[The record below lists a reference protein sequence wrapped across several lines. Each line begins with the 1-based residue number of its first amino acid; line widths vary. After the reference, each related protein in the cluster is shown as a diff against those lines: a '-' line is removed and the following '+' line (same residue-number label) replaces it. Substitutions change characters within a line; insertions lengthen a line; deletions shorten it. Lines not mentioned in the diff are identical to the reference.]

1 MRRHTRTFLASLFVL
16 AIASAAH
23 AADLP
28 WIKSESRA
36 VSEARSSGKPLLI
49 YLHAD
54 YCEWCK
60 VMDRSTFPDSRV
72 QLLAKQ
78 FVLCKL
84 DGEHEGKPLIKKFD
98 VKSYPFQA
106 FTDPDENVKATALEY
121 HDADKYA
128 RVLAANV
135 PDSAIAAMQ
144 QSLAA
149 NPTDAE
155 TAATLATIDAERG
168 DLTSAKQDIAALT
181 ALSSPAPSLVTAANH
196 AIALAYIG
204 TSDDD
209 HAAECL
215 KQAIA
220 SAEDPREAVSLH
232 LLLAERYSR
241 LHRVTEARAEL
252 QIIRDGKSSTRDE
265 KRDAEKR
272 QKALPAG

>member
-1 MRRHTRTFLASLFVL
+1 MRRHIRTFLASLFVL
-16 AIASAAH
+16 TAVSAAQ

-28 WIKSESRA
+28 WIKSESQA

-106 FTDPDENVKATALEY
+106 FTDADENVKATALEY

-135 PDSAIAAMQ
+135 PDSAIAAMR
-144 QSLAA
+144 QSLTTSPAD
-149 NPTDAE
+149 TGI
-155 TAATLATIDAERG
+155 TATLTTIDAERG
-168 DLTSAKQDIAALT
+168 DLASAKQDIVALT
-181 ALSSPAPSLVTAANH
+181 ASSSPAPSLVTAANH
-196 AIALAYIG
+196 AMALAYFV

-215 KQAIA
+215 KAAAA
-220 SAEDPREAVSLH
+220 SAEDPREVVALH
-232 LLLAERYSR
+232 VLLSECYVRQ
-241 LHRVTEARAEL
+241 HRIPDAHAEL
-252 QIIRDGKSSTRDE
+252 QLIRDSKASTKGE

-272 QKALPAG
+272 QKALRD